1 MEQMF
6 HQVRVKPED
15 CDALR
20 FIWFHQVRVKPEDC
34 DALRFIWWEDSDF
47 TKGVVDHQMLVH
59 LFGASSSPCCASFA
73 LKKTANDNKASFDVL
88 TIDMVNRNFYVDDCL
103 KSVSTVPEAHRL
115 VSQLSNLLAQ
125 GGFHLTKWI
134 SNCREVLKSIPPS
147 ERAPSIRDLDLE
159 DLPLDRALGTQWDVE
174 RDTLSFKF
182 AKREVPNT
190 RRGMLSL
197 ISGLYDP
204 LGFAAPFILPAKMLL
219 QELCRQDYGWDEQI
233 TDEKLLRWR
242 TWVGNLSNLEQVNLP
257 RCFKP
262 KGFGDLTDIQ
272 LHHFSDA
279 SEVGYRAASYLRLK
293 DDAGRIHC
301 SLVFAKSRV
310 APLKTITIP
319 RMELTAASV
328 SAKLHKFLEEQLD
341 LPIHRSVFW
350 TDSLDPKK
358 FFASS
363 WVTS

>member
-1 MEQMF
+1 MTALQVSETSLNDQLLQWPDLTINLTGVPLRFRPEPVMLVADVEQMF
-6 HQVRVKPED
+6 HQVRVRPED

-20 FIWFHQVRVKPEDC
+20 S
-34 DALRFIWWEDSDF
+34 LWWKNSDF

-59 LFGASSSPCCASFA
+59 LFGASSSPCCASVA

-88 TIDMVNRNFYVDDCL
+88 TVYTVNRNFYVDDCL

-115 VSQLSNLLAQ
+115 VCQLSNLLAQ

-134 SNCREVLKSIPPS
+134 NNCREVLKSIPPS

-174 RDTLSFKF
+174 KVTLSFKV

-233 TDEKLLRWR
+233 PDEKRLRWR
-242 TWVGNLSNLEQVNLP
+242 TWAVSLKLGTSQPAALFQAKGIWRFDRHTIASLF
-257 RCFKP
+257 RC
-262 KGFGDLTDIQ
+262 L
-272 LHHFSDA
+272 
-279 SEVGYRAASYLRLK
+279 
-293 DDAGRIHC
+293 
-301 SLVFAKSRV
+301 
-310 APLKTITIP
+310 
-319 RMELTAASV
+319 
-328 SAKLHKFLEEQLD
+328 
-341 LPIHRSVFW
+341 
-350 TDSLDPKK
+350 
-358 FFASS
+358 
-363 WVTS
+363 